1 MDIVAL
7 RDIKPGDEI
16 IIDAGR
22 EGDTEDG
29 SIHVGETMYSDM
41 WKFS

>member
-7 RDIKPGDEI
+7 RDIEPGDEI

-22 EGDTEDG
+22 ESGTEDG
-29 SIHVGETMYSDM
+29 SIQVDETLYSDM

>member
-7 RDIKPGDEI
+7 RDIEPGEEI
-16 IIDAGR
+16 IIDGGR
-22 EGDTEDG
+22 EGGTEDG
-29 SIHVGETMYSDM
+29 SIQVGETIYSNM